1 MSSSSRVSDPTGDVA
16 DRHHTVLARKP
27 LMSYRTIDLVTAALI
42 GVVFGLVFWAWDAL
56 YAGPADW
63 LSNLAGPLS
72 ALIYGPWLLAGVVA
86 GLLIRRPGAAL
97 FAEVVAAVISAY
109 LGNKW
114 GWTVV
119 LSGFLQ
125 GIGAELGFAVFR
137 YRKFTVAVAVLAGVL
152 AATIEVVAYEW
163 HNWYSAEFG
172 YDWGFR
178 FGYLAAF
185 AVSGALIAGVG
196 GWLLVRGLARTGA
209 IRALPPGQEE
219 AERSAS

>member
-1 MSSSSRVSDPTGDVA
+1 MSSSTKVPDTGA
-16 DRHHTVLARKP
+16 APRTTVLARRP
-27 LMSYRTIDLVTAALI
+27 LLSYRTIDLMTAALI

-56 YAGPADW
+56 YSGPAGW
-63 LSNLAGPLS
+63 LEGLAGPMG

-97 FAEVVAAVISAY
+97 FAETVAAVISAY

-119 LSGFLQ
+119 LSGLLQ
-125 GIGAELGFAVFR
+125 GAGAELAFAAFR
-137 YRKFTVAVAVLAGVL
+137 YRRFTVVVAALAGAL
-152 AATIEVVAYEW
+152 AAAFEVIGYEW

-172 YDWGFR
+172 YDWEFR
-178 FGYLAAF
+178 IWYLVCF
-185 AVSGALIAGVG
+185 AVSGIVVAGVG
-196 GWLLVRGLARTGA
+196 GWLLVRALARTGA